1 MTYQQMAAA
10 VDTFLAERNVDPE
23 DVLRVE
29 LAKGDDSDARVH
41 TFSRV
46 EGVDYEPTDGYP
58 RHLTAVAQ
66 VRGVSI
72 CLVYVHSA
80 TESVE
85 A

>member
-1 MTYQQMAAA
+1 MNYQQKAAA

-29 LAKGDDSDARVH
+29 SGMYDDSDVRVH

-58 RHLTAVAQ
+58 MHLTAMAQ

-72 CLVYVHSA
+72 CLVYVPSGK
-80 TESVE
+80 E
-85 A
+85 AEAA